1 MMDSF
6 TQDVRYALRAMK
18 ANPAFTAVAVLS
30 LALGIGANTAIF
42 SLIDAVML
50 KYLPVQHPEELLE
63 LRVSKAGAVT
73 NLIWEALRDRQD
85 VFSGAFA
92 WNGNRFNLTAGGES
106 RFINGLWV
114 SGDFFRTLGVG
125 AAIGRTLTT
134 ADDWR
139 GCGAAAAVLSY
150 GFWQAHYAGD
160 RAVLGKTIQLDTH
173 SFQIVGVT
181 PPIFFGVNVERFF
194 DVAVPLCSEAA
205 IRGGSTSLDNRGSKW
220 LSVIGRPKP
229 GVTWQHVEARLR
241 VLGPAVFEASAEPG
255 DNRRPKKFFTIE
267 HAGHGTSSVRARY
280 GGSLTML
287 MAAAGMVLLIACA
300 NVASL
305 LLARA
310 VARQKEMAIRLA

>member
-1 MMDSF
+1 MD
-6 TQDVRYALRAMK
+6 TLIQDIRYAVRALRASPGF
-18 ANPAFTAVAVLS
+18 AAVAILS
-30 LALGIGANTAIF
+30 LALAIGANTAVF

-50 KYLPVQHPEELLE
+50 KYLPVQHPKELLE

-73 NLIWEALRDRQD
+73 NPIWEALRDRQD

-139 GCGAAAAVLSY
+139 GCGATAAVLSY

-181 PPIFFGVNVERFF
+181 PPSFFGVNVGRFF
-194 DVAVPLCSEAA
+194 DVAIPLCSEAV
-205 IRGGSTSLDNRGSKW
+205 IRGANSNLDDLGSKW
-220 LSVIGRPKP
+220 LNVIGRPKP
-229 GVTWQHVEARLR
+229 GVTWQQIDARLK

-255 DNRRPKKFFTIE
+255 DNRRPKKSFTIE

-280 GGSLTML
+280 AGSLT
-287 MAAAGMVLLIACA
+287 
-300 NVASL
+300 
-305 LLARA
+305 
-310 VARQKEMAIRLA
+310 